1 MFSSVETKVMKLKE
15 ANIRIDGKHE
25 SYNLTPTYRYRK
37 VYQYFVGR

>member
-1 MFSSVETKVMKLKE
+1 MKLTE

-25 SYNLTPTYRYRK
+25 LYSLKPMYRYRK